1 MYTEIVLTTF
11 VFSWTF
17 ERFYY
22 YYHKNGPDNGYN
34 SGLLNLNINKS
45 LKTPLANS
53 NNSEYIPI
61 DPENR
66 KKTYEVKEDE
76 TIL

>member
-1 MYTEIVLTTF
+1 MYTEIILTTF
-11 VFSWTF
+11 VISWTF

-22 YYHKNGPDNGYN
+22 YYYKNKSNT
-34 SGLLNLNINKS
+34 GLLNLNTNKS

-66 KKTYEVKEDE
+66 KKMYEVKEDE